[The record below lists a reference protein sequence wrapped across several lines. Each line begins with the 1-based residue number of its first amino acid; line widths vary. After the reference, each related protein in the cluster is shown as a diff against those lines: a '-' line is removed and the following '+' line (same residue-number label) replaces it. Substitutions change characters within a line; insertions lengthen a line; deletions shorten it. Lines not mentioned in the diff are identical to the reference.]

1 MGNFG
6 LLRSALQPPIPS
18 FGFTATSFCWD
29 WLSDSAHLWGTLR
42 FFQPDFTRLNG
53 ASPGPMDAWLLAHL
67 CSHCSLQHS
76 FYFCFLPFPLFVLH
90 FSSVSGQRLIRP
102 NPWQCLARAT
112 GLVAAVL
119 LHCGVCVSVEALGRR
134 WDAANVIVYLP
145 FLFQMVLRRKN
156 RIPDML
162 RPYRTLFP
170 QSACSLYS
178 SHGSVW
184 SGDLVS
190 GPECAAWGAAIAK
203 NAQWDFKE
211 NTWKSGGCSWLCGK
225 SWCENICAFRL

>member
-1 MGNFG
+1 MAPSTFVFSLFFAA
-6 LLRSALQPPIPS
+6 LLLFLFSPLSFVCVALQLGIWPTIDKTQS
-18 FGFTATSFCWD
+18 LTMFGTCHRIGGS
-29 WLSDSAHLWGTLR
+29 SAPTLW
-42 FFQPDFTRLNG
+42 
-53 ASPGPMDAWLLAHL
+53 S
-67 CSHCSLQHS
+67 
-76 FYFCFLPFPLFVLH
+76 
-90 FSSVSGQRLIRP
+90 
-102 NPWQCLARAT
+102 
-112 GLVAAVL
+112 
-119 LHCGVCVSVEALGRR
+119 VCVSVEALGRR